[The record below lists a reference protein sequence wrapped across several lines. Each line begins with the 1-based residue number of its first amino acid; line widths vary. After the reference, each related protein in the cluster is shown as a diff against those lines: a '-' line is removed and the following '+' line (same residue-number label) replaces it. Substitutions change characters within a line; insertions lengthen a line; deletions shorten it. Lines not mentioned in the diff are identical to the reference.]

1 MGLRIRYLSPAAAVL
16 VALASTAAHAGG
28 EVNVY
33 SNRPAA
39 LIQPLLDAFTQETGI
54 ATNMLYLDQGL
65 VERIRSEGEYSPADV
80 ILTVDD
86 SRLMHAKQG
95 GVTQALIDTALNEEI
110 PARYRDPEGHW
121 FGLTVRP
128 RVFYASRE
136 RVAATHITY
145 ETLSEPEW
153 KGKIC
158 IRDGRHA
165 TNIGLFAS
173 MLALHGETYTEK
185 WLTGLK
191 ANLARKPKGSDRS
204 QAEAVA
210 AGECD
215 LAVGNTEYIAAIA
228 ADTARKDIADTIRV
242 IIPNAGDRG
251 ASTGISGMALARHAP
266 NRANAIKLM
275 EFLAARSAQELL
287 SRQTNEYPVLP
298 DARPSDVL
306 TGFGPMKAEDL
317 PMDEINKLRKQ
328 ALDLVDKTGFNDGP
342 SE

>member
-1 MGLRIRYLSPAAAVL
+1 MGRRFRYSSLAAAV
-16 VALASTAAHAGG
+16 VAALSGTAHAGG

-33 SNRPAA
+33 SGRPAEP
-39 LIQPLLDAFTQETGI
+39 IKPLLDAFTQETGI

-86 SRLMHAKQG
+86 SRLTQAKQG
-95 GVTQALIDTALNEEI
+95 GVTQALVDTVLNEEI

-136 RVAATHITY
+136 RVAATSITY
-145 ETLSEPEW
+145 EMLAEPEW

-165 TNIGLFAS
+165 ANIGLFAS
-173 MLALHGETYTEK
+173 MLDLHGETYTEK

-215 LAVGNTEYIAAIA
+215 LAIVNAEYIAAIV
-228 ADTARKDIADTIRV
+228 ADTARKDIADKMRV

-251 ASTGISGMALARHAP
+251 TSTGISGMALARHAP

-287 SRQTNEYPVLP
+287 SRQTNEYPLRG

-306 TGFGPMKAEDL
+306 TGFGPMKTENL
-317 PMDEINKLRKQ
+317 PMDEINKLRDQ
-328 ALDLVDKTGFNDGP
+328 ALDLVDKVQFNDGP